1 MIDYLRDIKPLQDQ
15 GVTNAVIAQHLSART
30 GQAMSTESS
39 RETLQ
44 ESGAV
49 LTDPVMISQRSGGLI
64 DYYQTL
70 QAGTDQT
77 LIAWFLSEVF
87 NESSTSI
94 GTNEYPRS
102 LEFAQVEAS
111 LPDDIKLVAET
122 LVNQSGGRPDA
133 GCTEAEVISYQS
145 SYEQQQII
153 NQEMQALEERYM
165 EQYNLNI
172 APLINSQV
180 TDENQ
185 WQSALQKMADDFI
198 PAE

>member
-15 GVTNAVIAQHLSART
+15 GVSNAVIAQHLSART
-30 GQAMSTESS
+30 ALAMSTESS

-49 LTDPVMISQRSGGLI
+49 LTDPVMINQRSGGLI
-64 DYYQTL
+64 DYYLTL

-87 NESSTSI
+87 NDSSTSI
-94 GTNEYPRS
+94 GTNDYPRS

-133 GCTEAEVISYQS
+133 GCTEAEVISYQA
-145 SYEQQQII
+145 SYEQQQQTD
-153 NQEMQALEERYM
+153 QEMQALEQRYM